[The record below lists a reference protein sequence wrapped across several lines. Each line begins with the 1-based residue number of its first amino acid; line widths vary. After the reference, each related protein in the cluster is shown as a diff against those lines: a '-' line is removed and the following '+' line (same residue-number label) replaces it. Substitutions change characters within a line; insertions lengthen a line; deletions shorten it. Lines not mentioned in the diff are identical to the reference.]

1 MKYKR
6 LFYFGSIVLF
16 TGLSLLCMSSGIY
29 AATPKLVNKL
39 SNAFD
44 TIQGWLFAL
53 ATPAAAVALGV
64 GLFMKKFS
72 FGDEERIRAAKKVIR
87 GSLVSYAL
95 VLAIDLILQAVKLLV
110 D

>member
-1 MKYKR
+1 MKYKK
-6 LFYFGSIVLF
+6 LFYFWSIASFTFIILF
-16 TGLSLLCMSSGIY
+16 SINSGVY
-29 AATPKLVNKL
+29 AATPKLVSKL
-39 SNAFD
+39 SDAFD

-53 ATPAAAVALGV
+53 STPAAAVALGV

-95 VLAIDLILQAVKLLV
+95 VLAIDLILQAIKLLV
-110 D
+110 N